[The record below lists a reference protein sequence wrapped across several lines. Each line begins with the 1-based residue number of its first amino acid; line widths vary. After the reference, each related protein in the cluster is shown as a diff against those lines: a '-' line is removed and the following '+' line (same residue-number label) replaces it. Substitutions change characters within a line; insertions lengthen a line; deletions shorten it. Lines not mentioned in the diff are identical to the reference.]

1 MLFEQALASQASS
14 NRGVS
19 PAPSPAQVLFEQALA
34 MEEDNGDSLMAY
46 ALFLEER
53 LKDFAAAEQMYV

>member
-1 MLFEQALASQASS
+1 M
-14 NRGVS
+14 
-19 PAPSPAQVLFEQALA
+19 LFEQALA

-53 LKDFAAAEQMYV
+53 LKDFAAAEQMYVQGLDSWIMLLSLVHNH

>member
-1 MLFEQALASQASS
+1 MSDGED
-14 NRGVS
+14 
-19 PAPSPAQVLFEQALA
+19 AQVLFEQALA

-46 ALFLEER
+46 APFLEER